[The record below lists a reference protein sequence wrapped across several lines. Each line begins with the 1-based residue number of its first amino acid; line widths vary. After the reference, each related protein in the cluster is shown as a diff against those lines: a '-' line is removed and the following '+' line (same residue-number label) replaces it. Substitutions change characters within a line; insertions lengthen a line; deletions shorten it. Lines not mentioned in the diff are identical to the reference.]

1 MFFYQYFQIGPSNS
15 NIMISIL
22 ELYKNID
29 NLNDYEFLIK
39 PSQYPDKFQL
49 DTQLLKP
56 DLIQVNIQRL
66 DISEGGWGQNLG
78 IILVKKITRSE
89 MSNLVTAY
97 ISTSPRIGDPHNTFD
112 LIKKTYDSFKQYDVL
127 KDIRVVVC
135 CDGRRP
141 NTTDASWNAYQEKL
155 KLMKSHNWNA
165 ELIEMPEWYH
175 QANNVKAGM
184 KTNKTPIVFFIEDD
198 SHIFGD
204 INFNLIINTLM
215 EDINVEFIKFY
226 QRPTFDNFFSNYP
239 GTFHSSEFLR
249 LTHDWSGRPHFALE
263 KHYFNRVWTKCY
275 PHTRNVIENLV
286 VEQSRND
293 KNFGL
298 WIYSPVNDV
307 THENFDENIATTLS
321 F

>member
-1 MFFYQYFQIGPSNS
+1 
-15 NIMISIL
+15 
-22 ELYKNID
+22 
-29 NLNDYEFLIK
+29 
-39 PSQYPDKFQL
+39 
-49 DTQLLKP
+49 
-56 DLIQVNIQRL
+56 
-66 DISEGGWGQNLG
+66 
-78 IILVKKITRSE
+78 
-89 MSNLVTAY
+89 
-97 ISTSPRIGDPHNTFD
+97 
-112 LIKKTYDSFKQYDVL
+112 
-127 KDIRVVVC
+127 
-135 CDGRRP
+135 
-141 NTTDASWNAYQEKL
+141 
-155 KLMKSHNWNA
+155 
-165 ELIEMPEWYH
+165 MPEWYH

-198 SHIFGD
+198 SYIFGD

-215 EDINVEFIKFY
+215 EDTNVEFIKFY

-249 LTHDWSGRPHFALE
+249 LTYDWSGRPHFALE

-286 VEQSRND
+286 VDQSRND